1 MTETASITET
11 NETVPMDEVRL
22 LERNPRKHPEVQIE
36 ALMSSI
42 KQFGQYRPLVVDEE
56 GVILAGNGLYMALTR
71 LGRES
76 VEVKRLSGLTRSQKD
91 KLILADNRT
100 GALSKDDFTIV
111 DEMLRGLDDFEVP
124 GYDPDVL
131 RELLG
136 SVEDVIE
143 TADNFG
149 VLDTETTERL
159 TGRSDALDEAREG
172 VTTGTPPKPAE
183 VVSDETKAA
192 SGQPE
197 AAVCPTC
204 RRAW

>member
-11 NETVPMDEVRL
+11 NEVVPMDAVRL

-56 GVILAGNGLYMALTR
+56 GTILAGNGLYTALTR
-71 LGRES
+71 LGRET
-76 VEVKRLSGLTRSQKD
+76 VEVKRLSGLSRSQKD

-100 GALSKDDFTIV
+100 GALSKDDFAIV

-124 GYDPDVL
+124 GYDPEVL

-172 VTTGTPPKPAE
+172 VTTGTPPKAAE

>member
-11 NETVPMDEVRL
+11 NETVPMDAVRL

-56 GVILAGNGLYMALTR
+56 GVILAGNGLYTALTR

-76 VEVKRLSGLTRSQKD
+76 VEVKRLSGLSRSQKD

-100 GALSKDDFTIV
+100 GALSKDDFAIV

-124 GYDPDVL
+124 GYDPEVL

-159 TGRSDALDEAREG
+159 TGRSDDLDNARGGAL
-172 VTTGTPPKPAE
+172 TGETPKPAE

-192 SGQPE
+192 SGEPD

-204 RRAW
+204 RRKW